1 MKAKKLVKSNCQK
14 AWLFNVKQEDETLIA
29 GFACFAHSC
38 PLEVKMEV
46 NGEERMVM
54 LPSRAVNSAVP
65 LRMLNARLSLLP
77 LIDDEQIL

>member
-1 MKAKKLVKSNCQK
+1 MKAKKLLKSNCEK
-14 AWLFNVKQEDETLIA
+14 AWLFNVRQEDDALIA

-38 PLEVKMEV
+38 PLDVKMQI
-46 NGEERMVM
+46 NGTERLVM

>member
-1 MKAKKLVKSNCQK
+1 MKSKKLIKSNCDK
-14 AWLFNVKQEDETLIA
+14 AWLFNVKQEDDSLFA

-38 PLEVKMEV
+38 PLEVAMEV
-46 NGEERMVM
+46 NGQERKVM
-54 LPSRAVNSAVP
+54 LPSRAVNSSVP

>member
-1 MKAKKLVKSNCQK
+1 MKSKKFVKSDCEK
-14 AWLFNVKQEDETLIA
+14 AWLFNVKQEDEALIA

-38 PLEVKMEV
+38 PLEVKVKV

-54 LPSRAVNSAVP
+54 IPSRAVNSSVP

-77 LIDDEQIL
+77 LISDE